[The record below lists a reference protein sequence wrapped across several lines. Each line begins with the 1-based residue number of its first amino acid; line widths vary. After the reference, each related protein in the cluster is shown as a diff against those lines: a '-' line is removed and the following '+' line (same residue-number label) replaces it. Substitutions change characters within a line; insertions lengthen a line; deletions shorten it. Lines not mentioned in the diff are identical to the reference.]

1 MLRLGWLAGLLAL
14 IATLAVPLG
23 TTPVRAARPAAPV
36 HITYWFPWGGDSKTY
51 EENRMKLQVASD
63 AHWQAQP

>member
-1 MLRLGWLAGLLAL
+1 MTNYEDAAVKRITMLRLGWLAGLLAL

-36 HITYWFPWGGDSKTY
+36 HIT
-51 EENRMKLQVASD
+51 
-63 AHWQAQP
+63 

>member
-36 HITYWFPWGGDSKTY
+36 HIT
-51 EENRMKLQVASD
+51 
-63 AHWQAQP
+63 